1 MDPTSIHQPDH
12 GGFTPIFIALGDVNM
27 PAIRKLLELGVR
39 EDLDNFNNPDGVT
52 ALEKLQERTRTTREF
67 AEALLPT
74 WDGYSVDALKAE
86 FLVKRVMGLPTMED
100 NETEYAEKHKW
111 GCTCGT
117 CAGGWLSPRMRFRL
131 QGRSIN

>member
-1 MDPTSIHQPDH
+1 
-12 GGFTPIFIALGDVNM
+12 M

-39 EDLDNFNNPDGVT
+39 EDLDNFNNPDGMT
-52 ALEKLQERTRTTREF
+52 GLEKLQESMRTSREF

-74 WDGYSVDALKAE
+74 WDGHSADALKAE
-86 FLVKRVMGLPTMED
+86 FLVKRVMGLPTMAD
-100 NETEYAEKHKW
+100 TETAYAEKRKW

-131 QGRSIN
+131 SGKFVTGWFLSVYN